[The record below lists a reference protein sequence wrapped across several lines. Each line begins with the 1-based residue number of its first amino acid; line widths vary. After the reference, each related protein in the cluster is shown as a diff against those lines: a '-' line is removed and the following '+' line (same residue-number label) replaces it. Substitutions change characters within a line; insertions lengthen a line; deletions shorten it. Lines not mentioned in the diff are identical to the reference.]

1 MLHDNE
7 ISAFGEKVGFSP
19 LAALTE
25 KILKTMC
32 MGPRRGGFILFQ
44 APPSHSC
51 TLGYL
56 CNQKMGKLLLT
67 LVLEDH

>member
-1 MLHDNE
+1 MIMKSMHLERRLD
-7 ISAFGEKVGFSP
+7 A

-25 KILKTMC
+25 DVLKTMC
-32 MGPRRGGFILFQ
+32 MGPRRGGFMLFQ

-56 CNQKMGKLLLT
+56 CSQKTGKLLLT